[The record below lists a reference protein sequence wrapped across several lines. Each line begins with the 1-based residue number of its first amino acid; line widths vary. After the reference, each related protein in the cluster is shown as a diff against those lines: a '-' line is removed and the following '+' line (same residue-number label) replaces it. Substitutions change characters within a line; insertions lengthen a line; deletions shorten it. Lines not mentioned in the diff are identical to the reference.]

1 MKDSGWRKYS
11 QAGDESGTY
20 TQGLSLAGLK
30 TGTMEMLLVVIVWI
44 KHFQV
49 LDFLFKAL
57 QSTPG
62 LQRSKVILFMRK
74 ARVQVRFTAGERAE
88 ISRVQSAQGSYVI
101 VWGLPF
107 RDLGGGGIWLLGVWY
122 GLFSVLIDR
131 HGLCMFFSIVHVL
144 SNNAS
149 DKNHYD
155 MYKMV
160 YREFAFKVNS
170 EDIVC

>member
-1 MKDSGWRKYS
+1 
-11 QAGDESGTY
+11 
-20 TQGLSLAGLK
+20 
-30 TGTMEMLLVVIVWI
+30 
-44 KHFQV
+44 
-49 LDFLFKAL
+49 
-57 QSTPG
+57 
-62 LQRSKVILFMRK
+62 MRK
-74 ARVQVRFTAGERAE
+74 ARIQVRFTAGERAE

-144 SNNAS
+144 SHNAS

-155 MYKMV
+155 TYKMV